1 MFSIFCLCLGL
12 SDDFVISVVETWETQ
27 LPVPKMRKGNCD
39 GIKER
44 SSD

>member
-12 SDDFVISVVETWETQ
+12 SDVISMVETWEAQ

-44 SSD
+44 SRD